1 MWMGWIWQGLLI
13 GSGLLLIGWGRG
25 GRNSLDRFGSKT
37 FASAGSSTE
46 MEISVIVPARDE
58 EANLEQLLPL
68 LQSMVPAPME
78 IIVVDDGSSD
88 GTRQSAV
95 SRGVTLVEAG
105 RLPAGWQGKAWACA
119 RGADAAVGSRLLF
132 LDADVRPA
140 PHLLRMLSEAAA
152 DGGCVTVQ
160 PYHRIG
166 SAAEHFSAFF
176 NAAVLAGSGRFSPV
190 ARRGREGSFGPCL
203 FCSREEYMLAGG
215 HASIRGEV
223 LENDRLAARFR
234 SAGLP
239 CRAYVGGSGL
249 SFRMYEGGLKAIAA
263 GWAKSIALGA
273 ASAQMR
279 MLALTIL
286 WISGLSGA
294 AIGAMS
300 AAAKAVSGQPQ
311 AAELTAC
318 LLLYALAAW
327 TCRRAFRLAGSF
339 VAWTYAL
346 YPLALAYFCGVFAY
360 GLYRSFVR
368 RRVSWK
374 GRDIDVA

>member
-13 GSGLLLIGWGRG
+13 GCGLLLFGWGRG
-25 GRNSLDRFGSKT
+25 GRNSLDRFAGKT
-37 FASAGSSTE
+37 FAGSGSSTG
-46 MEISVIVPARDE
+46 MEVSVIVPARDE
-58 EANLEQLLPL
+58 EANLKELLPL
-68 LQSMVPAPME
+68 LEPAPKE

-95 SRGVTLVEAG
+95 SRGVALVEAG
-105 RLPAGWQGKAWACA
+105 PLPPGWQGKAWACA
-119 RGADAAVGSRLLF
+119 QGAEAATGSRLLF

-140 PHLLRMLSEAAA
+140 PDLLRLLTEAAGE
-152 DGGCVTVQ
+152 GGCVTVQ

-166 SAAEHFSAFF
+166 SPAEQLSAFF
-176 NAAVLAGSGRFSPV
+176 NAAVLAGSGRFSLI

-203 FCSREEYMLAGG
+203 FCSREDYRMAGG
-215 HASIRGEV
+215 HAAVRGEV

-234 SAGLP
+234 SAGMP
-239 CRAYVGGSGL
+239 CRAYAGGSRL
-249 SFRMYEGGLKAIAA
+249 SFRMYDGGLKVIAA

-294 AIGAMS
+294 AIGAVS

-311 AAELTAC
+311 AAELAVF
-318 LLLYALAAW
+318 LVLYAFAAW

-339 VAWTYAL
+339 GAWTHAL
-346 YPLALAYFCGVFAY
+346 YPLGLAYFCGVFAY
-360 GLYRSFVR
+360 GLYRSYIR